1 MADAKRVVAIA
12 MDGSENSDY
21 AFQWYMDN
29 IHKAK
34 DHVIFVH
41 CPEYQA
47 VVHSSMVMTDIAI
60 VADQLEVEQH
70 RIKEFIEQLGERLK
84 KVGIG
89 GKVRSMGGTPGEVI
103 VKIAEEEKAKM
114 IVTGTRGLGKIRRTF
129 LGSVSDYVLHHS
141 NVPVIIIKQGQ

>member
-1 MADAKRVVAIA
+1 MADGKRVVAIA

-21 AFQWYMDN
+21 AFEWYMAN
-29 IHKAK
+29 IHKAN
-34 DHVIFVH
+34 DHVVLVH

-60 VADQLEVEQH
+60 VADQLEVEQQ

-84 KVGIG
+84 NVGIG

-141 NVPVIIIKQGQ
+141 NVPVVIIKQGQ